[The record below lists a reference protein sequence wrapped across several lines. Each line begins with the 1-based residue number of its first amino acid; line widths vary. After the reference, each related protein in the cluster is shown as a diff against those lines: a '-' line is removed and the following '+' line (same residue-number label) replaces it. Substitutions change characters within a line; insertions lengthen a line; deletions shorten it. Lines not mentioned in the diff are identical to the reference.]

1 MHQMHMIRWLI
12 RDVGLEGLDQR
23 HLDGHPF
30 TKGTLLGGLIN
41 NSIRDGLKKQ
51 LVASGS

>member
-1 MHQMHMIRWLI
+1 MHQMHMIKWLI
-12 RDVGLEGLDQR
+12 RNVGLDGLDQR

-30 TKGTLLGGLIN
+30 TKGTLLGELIN

-51 LVASGS
+51 LVASGN